1 MAACDGRFEIVSAY
15 QLRPRAAASVMLWP
29 ASESRARLPAHQPQ
43 AASMITKATVAT
55 TAAAMTRGETSGASC
70 AWLCECAWA
79 WGIESRSAARGGL
92 LRCEI
97 AAAGPHQERAVA
109 NLDTDGMPAAV
120 VGTPARV
127 PQIVLLAELVGD
139 PAGRRV
145 EVARIADQLGEAA
158 AVVGDLTQCLE
169 VDGLAER
176 R

>member
-1 MAACDGRFEIVSAY
+1 MPACDGRFEIVSAY
-15 QLRPRAAASVMLWP
+15 QLRPSAAASVMLWP

-43 AASMITKATVAT
+43 AASTITKATVAM
-55 TAAAMTRGETSGASC
+55 TAAAMTRGETSGAAC
-70 AWLCECAWA
+70 AWLCEWPWAWV

-97 AAAGPHQERAVA
+97 AAAGPYQERAVA

-139 PAGRRV
+139 PAGGRV
-145 EVARIADQLGEAA
+145 EIAG
-158 AVVGDLTQCLE
+158 
-169 VDGLAER
+169 
-176 R
+176 